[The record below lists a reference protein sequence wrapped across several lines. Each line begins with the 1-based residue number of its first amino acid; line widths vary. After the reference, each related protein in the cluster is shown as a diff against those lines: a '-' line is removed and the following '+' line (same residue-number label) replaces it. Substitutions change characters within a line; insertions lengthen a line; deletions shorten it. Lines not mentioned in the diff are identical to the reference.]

1 MPWTPEDAQRYTSAA
16 DTPEKQRMWAEIAN
30 RALFSCMSDGGKH
43 DECAARA
50 IRIANAAVAEKK
62 ALSYFDVR
70 IKGFQEREGIVW
82 GYANVA
88 VVDRG
93 NPPDLIEPEAWPA
106 AIADFL
112 KRPLLLLM
120 HEPINAGEILA
131 LTITKRGLWI
141 KAKVKKEVFQLVL
154 DGKLTGFSIG
164 WLPVPGGYEF
174 KHVQGKLVRVVKK
187 LFLFEISL
195 VDRPMNQESLIEGV
209 EQKMI
214 KDEQININREAGE
227 IVVSGLTSEQMSEF
241 MTMLDMIIGNTKAI
255 KELPSPVSIVFKRDV
270 STPRPEPG
278 PLEAL
283 FAKLLH
289 AHTKDQEDSMDK
301 QIDTRLQAFD
311 DRLKKLEDSFAKLPD
326 TVKASLMPSLEETI
340 KKSISEAA
348 QRHTTAQNDDEQK
361 KDKTIGKEDQK
372 AQNTKQRHE
381 RIAALLKELGV
392 DDDKIQETIAELN
405 KTNEAAQEP
414 QPDDAVAA
422 IKSALG
428 LLSKRMENLETILG
442 DISSGSVTRSARVR
456 PERKNKDISGLP
468 GAILAEL

>member
-1 MPWTPEDAQRYTSAA
+1 MPWTPEDAQRHTSAA
-16 DTPEKQRMWAEIAN
+16 NTPEKQRMWAEIAN
-30 RALFSCMSDGGKH
+30 RVLASCLADGGQH
-43 DECAARA
+43 DECAAKA

-62 ALSYFDVR
+62 GLSYFDVH
-70 IKGFQEREGIVW
+70 IKGFDKREGIVW

-93 NPPDLIEPEAWPA
+93 NPPDLIEAEAWPA

-120 HEPINAGEILA
+120 HEPITAGEILA
-131 LTITKRGLWI
+131 LKITKRGLWI
-141 KAKVKKEVFQLVL
+141 KAKVTPEVFSLVL

-164 WLPVPGGYEF
+164 WLPIPGGYEF
-174 KHVQGKLVRVVKK
+174 KHIEGKLVRVVKK

-214 KDEQININREAGE
+214 KDEQISINRETGE
-227 IVVSGLTSEQMSEF
+227 IIVSGLTSEQMSEF
-241 MTMLDMIIGNTKAI
+241 MTLLDMLVGANKAI

-270 STPRPEPG
+270 TQPSPNL
-278 PLEAL
+278 LETL
-283 FAKLLH
+283 LAKLMH
-289 AHTKDQEDSMDK
+289 THTKDQEDSMDK
-301 QIDTRLQAFD
+301 NIDTRLQAFEE
-311 DRLKKLEDSFAKLPD
+311 RLKTLEDSFAKLPD
-326 TVKASLMPSLEETI
+326 TVKASLMPSLEEAI
-340 KKSISEAA
+340 KKSISEAVSVTKT
-348 QRHTTAQNDDEQK
+348 QEPKKNEPQDTT
-361 KDKTIGKEDQK
+361 DQK
-372 AQNTKQRHE
+372 TQDIKQRHE

-392 DDDKIQETIAELN
+392 DDDKIQETIAEL
-405 KTNEAAQEP
+405 AQTSTAKEDQ

-422 IKSALG
+422 IKSALS

-442 DISSGSVTRSARVR
+442 DISSGSVTRTARVR
-456 PERKNKDISGLP
+456 PERKKNEYSGLP